1 MPREERTEGSTPEN
15 TPRNQ
20 SGATTGAAQSAPP
33 PAPRPIAP
41 GCLVFTIPIYTGA
54 VNTETSHVKDEQLGT
69 QENNRYESVC
79 TNILKSYEK
88 NSPAFSSENY
98 LVVLQNVN
106 MSYTKTTPKDTVR
119 VIRTI
124 ANNNPSQEAF
134 KEIYHAVGAGK
145 TVCFGTKKICGD
157 ENINLTNTTPEK
169 KEISEVKKKTDEKN
183 KASQK
188 EKDEDEFQKLIAFTK
203 CLKDNDGVDAVCAIE
218 TNKKSK
224 LDNALANP
232 FLFGTKGELAKSGF
246 SEKDPFILA
255 FKQGVREAKID
266 VLINEAETVLKETSK
281 DPLKAIQAASSSQ
294 QATAILSGHQE
305 KLTKINAKLQ
315 LLLGSLAPQ
324 ERKDILTKE
333 RSNINN
339 EIELQITTATTDQRE
354 FRKAI
359 QSKKAA
365 EEKPYAALK
374 TELEE
379 NLKILSDLLVLSGEV
394 AIPTLENAKN
404 ELEKTVNKI
413 TPLLK
418 KDKAVSEAKGL
429 SLEKITKVKKELI
442 KAEVL
447 LSVLHLTDNLIAM
460 KGDANKLPEMQ
471 NLITTAPDI
480 IANAKNILGENSDIV
495 TAAEGVL
502 VECRKEIQR
511 SAAEENETLSR
522 QANITE
528 EQAEFDKLT
537 QLRASSAAQ
546 AKLQESQH
554 EESTKLTQSELENR
568 DKIKKEFD
576 LSQQETQG
584 RKKIVGEGDAELAAL
599 QEEFTKGK
607 REIKGAA
614 ALESE
619 EKIARDSLYTEFEKG
634 TQQANFSLEIKILNE
649 INNVK
654 KLHEAA
660 VDVLQGDDTTLKE
673 FANIAKNI
681 ATANKNANNIFLELK
696 KIEQKPIEI
705 TTLEK
710 EYQSV
715 LKESGVAVRIFEIVN
730 PLNLVIDDIK
740 ALLALDKFD
749 AEYTAIFK
757 EKITQAYNL
766 LGKLNVGI
774 VREKKPNPKN
784 EIITIAENFFH
795 RNEIEL
801 SHFEIRFAIMSLPP
815 LSEIID
821 SLQTK
826 STDQVLKSIE
836 QNLTSAFEK
845 IENAKRIAPE
855 IDYNTTT
862 IELEQYQRKFN
873 LAVNVFTEINK
884 AKQLQEEID
893 WILSP
898 QAHFSEEAVKN
909 IAERS
914 REIASNR
921 NGILLT
927 LDTLEKHA
935 PSETKKLTVEY
946 NQTLIALS
954 KKVSL
959 VADLKEK
966 KEFAVIALSDK
977 MTAIKNEIN
986 KLLSDTPDQEI
997 ETKDVVE
1004 GLQKKLIDLEDQF
1017 FKNLSASYYTQKQ
1030 RLDLTMQREQLQTAL
1045 SNLPHLLNAKRAA
1058 AVVCTEVTRALQSEL
1073 STETASTMLHD
1084 LTIQITALTRA
1095 EELAGVKK
1103 IDGIDT
1109 SPITEQKKSCDTL
1122 VNSLTQL
1129 IEQKQRSVVE
1139 KEKQTKFNKLTQLHT
1154 SGVERVK
1161 LQESQRKERE
1171 KLAQSELGGRSN
1183 IKKEFDLSQ
1192 EEMRKRKQITSEGI
1206 TELTALEKALTEG
1219 EQKIE
1224 GATLESEEEIARESL
1239 HAELKKGAQQAGHA
1253 AQTRVEREKEINQ
1266 LLQTASSDIKFQLTL
1281 TNAMSSEF
1289 LSILQLKMRSQY
1301 EALEQKVN
1309 LILDQAKSGGVKFSE
1324 QYTTS
1329 MQMQL
1334 KNLKDGVESLTAKID
1349 EAKKEEAENSRAFTE
1364 SQQRILSQQETQ
1376 GRKKIV
1382 GEGDAELAA
1391 LGKTFTEGE
1400 QKIEGAALESEEKT
1414 TRELLHAQFKEDAQ
1428 QAERVVQTRVKHE
1441 QEEYASLLEIRIRSV
1456 ELAVNNLDSAVV
1468 NATNN
1473 VSVINTLDDGYFNA
1487 VDAVT
1492 RARNQLQDAYDGA
1505 IAILGS
1511 NASIIVRASEILI
1524 NANKRLV
1531 IAEEEITRIAI
1542 QQEARPKLR
1551 KIKTERV
1558 EEFNKLT
1565 QAKLQKSQLGE
1576 STELTQ

>member
-1 MPREERTEGSTPEN
+1 M
-15 TPRNQ
+15 
-20 SGATTGAAQSAPP
+20 
-33 PAPRPIAP
+33 
-41 GCLVFTIPIYTGA
+41 FTIPIYTGA

-203 CLKDNDGVDAVCAIE
+203 WLKDNDGVDAVCAIE

-294 QATAILSGHQE
+294 QATAILSGHQEKIE

-599 QEEFTKGK
+599 
-607 REIKGAA
+607 
-614 ALESE
+614 
-619 EKIARDSLYTEFEKG
+619 
-634 TQQANFSLEIKILNE
+634 
-649 INNVK
+649 
-654 KLHEAA
+654 
-660 VDVLQGDDTTLKE
+660 
-673 FANIAKNI
+673 
-681 ATANKNANNIFLELK
+681 
-696 KIEQKPIEI
+696 
-705 TTLEK
+705 
-710 EYQSV
+710 
-715 LKESGVAVRIFEIVN
+715 
-730 PLNLVIDDIK
+730 
-740 ALLALDKFD
+740 
-749 AEYTAIFK
+749 
-757 EKITQAYNL
+757 
-766 LGKLNVGI
+766 
-774 VREKKPNPKN
+774 
-784 EIITIAENFFH
+784 
-795 RNEIEL
+795 
-801 SHFEIRFAIMSLPP
+801 
-815 LSEIID
+815 
-821 SLQTK
+821 
-826 STDQVLKSIE
+826 
-836 QNLTSAFEK
+836 
-845 IENAKRIAPE
+845 
-855 IDYNTTT
+855 
-862 IELEQYQRKFN
+862 
-873 LAVNVFTEINK
+873 
-884 AKQLQEEID
+884 
-893 WILSP
+893 
-898 QAHFSEEAVKN
+898 
-909 IAERS
+909 
-914 REIASNR
+914 
-921 NGILLT
+921 
-927 LDTLEKHA
+927 
-935 PSETKKLTVEY
+935 
-946 NQTLIALS
+946 
-954 KKVSL
+954 
-959 VADLKEK
+959 
-966 KEFAVIALSDK
+966 
-977 MTAIKNEIN
+977 
-986 KLLSDTPDQEI
+986 
-997 ETKDVVE
+997 
-1004 GLQKKLIDLEDQF
+1004 
-1017 FKNLSASYYTQKQ
+1017 
-1030 RLDLTMQREQLQTAL
+1030 
-1045 SNLPHLLNAKRAA
+1045 
-1058 AVVCTEVTRALQSEL
+1058 
-1073 STETASTMLHD
+1073 
-1084 LTIQITALTRA
+1084 
-1095 EELAGVKK
+1095 
-1103 IDGIDT
+1103 
-1109 SPITEQKKSCDTL
+1109 
-1122 VNSLTQL
+1122 
-1129 IEQKQRSVVE
+1129 
-1139 KEKQTKFNKLTQLHT
+1139 
-1154 SGVERVK
+1154 
-1161 LQESQRKERE
+1161 
-1171 KLAQSELGGRSN
+1171 
-1183 IKKEFDLSQ
+1183 
-1192 EEMRKRKQITSEGI
+1192 
-1206 TELTALEKALTEG
+1206 
-1219 EQKIE
+1219 
-1224 GATLESEEEIARESL
+1224 
-1239 HAELKKGAQQAGHA
+1239 
-1253 AQTRVEREKEINQ
+1253 
-1266 LLQTASSDIKFQLTL
+1266 
-1281 TNAMSSEF
+1281 
-1289 LSILQLKMRSQY
+1289 
-1301 EALEQKVN
+1301 
-1309 LILDQAKSGGVKFSE
+1309 
-1324 QYTTS
+1324 
-1329 MQMQL
+1329 
-1334 KNLKDGVESLTAKID
+1334 
-1349 EAKKEEAENSRAFTE
+1349 
-1364 SQQRILSQQETQ
+1364 
-1376 GRKKIV
+1376 
-1382 GEGDAELAA
+1382 
-1391 LGKTFTEGE
+1391 GKTFTEGE

-1576 STELTQ
+1576 STELTQSESKERQLLHTEFMKKTQQAQQLDLSRRETQDRKAIDDEGEAELITLQEAFTRREQEIKEKSEALQKEFKEQYTVFDANITNAIAILNAAVSYAALIKLREELETMRKRSAQDADGLSKEAATELTEIHGRLSTQVEGGAQDKKIQTEKAEQALHTINTTLVDANTALQDVIEIDEKDITKLEKQLPISQQILTTATTDLTEARKNVLPTHDDIAQANNQLAALQNKINEMTVIISQVKELQKNIDDALAAATQLQKNLTT